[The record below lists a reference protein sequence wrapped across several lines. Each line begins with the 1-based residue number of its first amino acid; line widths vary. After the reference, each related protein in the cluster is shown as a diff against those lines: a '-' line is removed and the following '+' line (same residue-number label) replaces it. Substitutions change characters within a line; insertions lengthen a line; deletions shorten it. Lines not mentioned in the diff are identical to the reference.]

1 MNKFTKEQ
9 KEQWDKITGPG
20 LYDVIGDGAYD
31 YLCERIRNLLF
42 DGADLHTFILI
53 GAHEEKARFL
63 KTMNDLAVDP
73 DYFYYFEDRE
83 QANGDEYYLNLNSLD
98 DTERFCKLIRQPEA
112 TGHHRIGAVVILNCG
127 EETKHIDKL
136 LKVPVLMNGA
146 TTFIQLPVFN
156 QSDAEWSEF
165 SKVNNN
171 KTSSGVTRTIEL
183 IRADEIEVKAQEW
196 LVPEFVP
203 MYAPTVFSGEMDT
216 RKSTLALDIA
226 AKGSGLDPW
235 FMQSE
240 GEMEEFVLEK
250 GWRKEVGTDNKVTMV
265 PFDLPAGG
273 AKYRIPM
280 ARKPFLTLFA
290 GAEDD
295 YARTVVPRYIAAG
308 GAPDCFHC
316 LKLDVRNEKQTAD
329 GLQVWETPLSL
340 DEHIEE
346 LRKQIQYLNRTREWP
361 VGLLICD
368 PIISFFGNKNYN
380 NPQDA
385 RDIMRQLK
393 NLCEQEQISIINI
406 CHYNKTQGLTAKQK
420 TAGSKAL
427 VEAHRM
433 GWAFDLMEDDPKI
446 TLIAPIKKNLLKDAR
461 SYKLTTVDCDGVGVI
476 KFVGYSNMTA
486 DERIE
491 EKESKDRGNRKEIK
505 KAILD
510 ALKDGPMPAGR
521 VCNDLQDVGSLSSLK
536 RAAASLLEEGKM
548 RRSGTNPKNFVWE
561 LATESEQTP
570 IFQGAASNE

>member
-112 TGHHRIGAVVILNCG
+112 TGHHRIGAVIILNVG

-156 QSDAEWSEF
+156 QSNADWSEF
-165 SKVNNN
+165 SKVNNV
-171 KTSSGVTRTIEL
+171 TPSGLTRTIEVTWGH
-183 IRADEIEVKAQEW
+183 DVVPKPVEF

-203 MYAPTVFSGEMDT
+203 LHQATAFSGEMDT
-216 RKSTLALDIA
+216 RKSTLAIDIA
-226 AKGSGLDPW
+226 AAASMWRPW
-235 FMQSE
+235 FTGAENQ
-240 GEMEEFVLEK
+240 ME
-250 GWRKEVGTDNKVTMV
+250 
-265 PFDLPAGG
+265 
-273 AKYRIPM
+273 
-280 ARKPFLTLFA
+280 KPLITLFA

-295 YARTVVPRYIAAG
+295 FASTIVPRFMAAG
-308 GAPDCFHC
+308 GNRDC
-316 LKLDVRNEKQTAD
+316 LGSLNLDVKCEQQTND
-329 GLQVWETPLSL
+329 GLKEYSTPLSFA
-340 DEHIEE
+340 EHLGLLADTI
-346 LRKQIQYLNRTREWP
+346 KGINNRREWK
-361 VGLLICD
+361 VGLLIND
-368 PIISFFGNKNYN
+368 PIISFFGNKSYN

-385 RDIMRQLK
+385 RDIMSGLK
-393 NLCEQEQISIINI
+393 KFCEELHITIINI
-406 CHYNKTQGLTAKQK
+406 CHFNKTQGLTAKQK
-420 TAGSKAL
+420 TAGSKGL
-427 VEAHRM
+427 IEAHRQA
-433 GWAFDLMEDDPKI
+433 WAFDLMEDDKAI
-446 TLIAPIKKNLLKDAR
+446 TLIAPIKHNLLKDGR
-461 SYKLTTVDCDGVGVI
+461 SYKITTDSKEIEWEVGGGFYQKTDLGVI
-476 KFVGYSNMTA
+476 RFVGYSDMTA
-486 DERIE
+486 DDRIE

-510 ALKDGPMPAGR
+510 ALKDGPVPAGR